1 MSRRLHFVEDKEA
14 EQQRRAL
21 YSHLLLSWKRSELGG
36 RELWGHV
43 LRSQHDKGLSVF
55 SSEPL
60 LRSALI
66 SAAICSHLSRFFN
79 SDLSQPLTEPVLSM
93 KAYLN
98 AFMLGYGG

>member
-1 MSRRLHFVEDKEA
+1 MSRRLHFIEDKEA
-14 EQQRRAL
+14 EQQTRAL
-21 YSHLLLSWKRSELGG
+21 QSHLLPSAKRSELGG

-66 SAAICSHLSRFFN
+66 SADSSN
-79 SDLSQPLTEPVLSM
+79 SDLSQPLTGPVLSM

-98 AFMLGYGG
+98 AYRLGYGG